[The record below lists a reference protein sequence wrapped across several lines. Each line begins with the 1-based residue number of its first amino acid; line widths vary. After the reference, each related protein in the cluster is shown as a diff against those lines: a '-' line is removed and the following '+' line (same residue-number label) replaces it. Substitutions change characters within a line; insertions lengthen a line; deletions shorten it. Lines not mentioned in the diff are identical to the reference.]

1 MMSNHPP
8 VHPLRELHVARRRKA
23 RKLIESFELSGADT
37 AIIRVD
43 AGDLLTGYELH
54 DYMQSVLAMGQM
66 EFDLW
71 AGIRCRYEEK
81 TDNIY
86 LYRNPNL

>member
-1 MMSNHPP
+1 MNNQTD

-23 RKLIESFELSGADT
+23 RKLIDAFEMSGADT
-37 AIIRVD
+37 ATISVD
-43 AGDLLTGYELH
+43 VGDLLTGYELH
-54 DYMQSVLAMGQM
+54 AYIQSVLAMGQM
-66 EFDLW
+66 KFDLW
-71 AGIRCRYEEK
+71 AGIRCSYDEK